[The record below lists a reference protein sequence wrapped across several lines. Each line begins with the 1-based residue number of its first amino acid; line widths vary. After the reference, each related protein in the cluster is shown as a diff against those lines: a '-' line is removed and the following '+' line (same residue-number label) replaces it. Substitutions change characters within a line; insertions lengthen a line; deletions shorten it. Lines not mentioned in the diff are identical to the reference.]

1 MKLFWRFIR
10 TDIKKSKR
18 NFALFGCTIFL
29 GVIAIVI
36 SLLLTRTGKL
46 LYADTL
52 LSDYGNYDVA
62 FCQVSDKLKDVIEK
76 DNRFSELGYVFDQ
89 GKYRFL
95 ETGNSIEV
103 GAVKDQKTEDMY
115 YVNPVKGRYP
125 NKKGEI
131 CIDRITLKSNGLAEK
146 LGQKIQLTCDDTSE
160 NVTYTLV
167 GIIEVQKHDTG
178 ETYDTRFYPEE
189 MFSTSN
195 MNNVN
200 FPYAYIYPEEVK
212 NPKGIHILADV
223 VKKENSANVV
233 QSYLDDSD
241 LLSDLHITTDR
252 SFGREWTIANILGA
266 DTNGDSLANVVS
278 SSMENGNISVDG
290 YTKYLMPVLL
300 LLIFTLVLVGIFDSI
315 RMDIRRKYDYYG
327 TLLRLGMNSKKIA
340 LFYSME
346 MLIVLAVTILA
357 GIFCGKWG
365 YEFLISLAN
374 DLLNIHL
381 LSVVDFD
388 SFYIPYIN
396 KVTWNPYTTA
406 AFVVGVSVVVAT
418 IINLVQ
424 LIRMK
429 PIQYEMKKVTKK
441 KRKFECKNLYYLL
454 NHYMGIDKI
463 RYRILPNII
472 ICLVLVS
479 AVFGYQFFQ
488 CKIADDTGNYDAQ
501 LKEARIKGFDY
512 YMKQSPV
519 DVYSGYLQYM
529 HNSGVTTEMFQELKS
544 NENVKSAKGAI
555 VDYSTALVVNKT
567 DMLSNKLMQ
576 QSEVSEA
583 ISDSVNDQIDALA
596 SVEYLKYLGVDLKKK
611 QVFHTPT
618 IGLSTEEV
626 MSFAKNN
633 LIAGEI
639 DRKKIETGEEVLLM
653 VTDQDLAS
661 YFKVGDKLPLV
672 DFIRDKTL
680 DESTECMLG
689 QIPKGYE
696 NQKSSYKVTVQ
707 NVTKEFLCFEKMIP
721 LDARI
726 GGIVLVDAD
735 LDSFYFEDDNGVNT
749 VNVLTSTDAFTKWK
763 LPNKNYT
770 RVGVTLKKY
779 NDTALKSFDKTWSKY
794 VSEAKYMAQI
804 DVFSILREKQMISK
818 RVMAIFYLL
827 LAVLILLSILSAGNT
842 ISMNIFSMK
851 KERMLLND
859 LGMTKRKIRLLLWMR
874 FGKIGLFGGCIS
886 ILPVWG
892 YSRIAAYA
900 NDLMRNAYE
909 NDTYD
914 ALILSKPWVEAIPKY
929 DLWNGNLLQTVL
941 VSVAVSLLIIG
952 IIVIICTCGQKEGRN
967 KCE

>member
-167 GIIEVQKHDTG
+167 GIIEVQKQDTG

-212 NPKGIHILADV
+212 NPKGIHILA
-223 VKKENSANVV
+223 
-233 QSYLDDSD
+233 
-241 LLSDLHITTDR
+241 
-252 SFGREWTIANILGA
+252 
-266 DTNGDSLANVVS
+266 NVVS

-300 LLIFTLVLVGIFDSI
+300 LLIFILVLVGIFDSI

-388 SFYIPYIN
+388 SFYITYIN

-672 DFIRDKTL
+672 DFIRDKAL

-886 ILPVWG
+886 ILPVWV

-952 IIVIICTCGQKEGRN
+952 TIVIICTCGQKEGRN